1 MTRIEVYVLDD
12 LGLYTVSR
20 EQVPKEVK
28 EKRSQDF
35 FLEWLYGGSQLAEQL
50 LNSFL
55 RNGCLAIFVADWLD
69 DEDYN

>member
-12 LGLYTVSR
+12 FGLYTVSR

-55 RNGCLAIFVADWLD
+55 HNGCLAIFVADWLY